1 MRNQPL
7 IDELIRIC
15 GIARVLQSPTALL
28 AYESDGLSFQ
38 RHRPEVVVIPDSSD
52 ELRQVLDAA
61 RSHQVPYVIRG
72 AGTGLSGACVA
83 QQGGLMIHLSRLK
96 HILEINADDLVC
108 VVEPGVVLHALN
120 DALEPHG
127 VFYPPDPSSGFAST
141 LGGNVATNAGGIRC
155 FKYGVTSN
163 YVLGLEII
171 TPGGQLR
178 RFGSPDGPVDG
189 PDWRALMVG
198 SEGILGAITKIW
210 LRLKPL
216 PGSPC
221 TFLVSFKELEEAAA
235 AVNELVHHPC
245 IPVAIELLDQNTVR
259 LVEASPMKV
268 GLPKDSWVLLVEIN
282 GPRELVDAQA
292 PGIEAIFQR
301 HQALKV
307 EKTFDEQERLKL
319 WKARKAAGGLVGQI
333 SPDVM
338 IQDAVI
344 PRSRIAE
351 VLRAIYAEAE
361 AQDLPVINVFHAGDG
376 NLHPNFMFDSR
387 DPEQLRRVKEA
398 GRKLMEVVIAVGG
411 TLSGEHG
418 IGNDKMDYLGLVFGP
433 REMAAQRAVAELFN
447 PLNQLNPGKLLAGR
461 DFVAG
466 AQAP

>member
-1 MRNQPL
+1 MIPDALHTALRAV
-7 IDELIRIC
+7 C
-15 GIARVLQSPTALL
+15 GPERTLTSPAALL
-28 AYESDGLSFQ
+28 AYESDGLSFHK
-38 RHRPEVVVIPDSSD
+38 HRPDVVLIPDSTQ
-52 ELRQVLDAA
+52 ELAQVLSLAA
-61 RSHQVPYVIRG
+61 RAGLPYVIRG
-72 AGTGLSGACVA
+72 AGTGLSGGCVA
-83 QQGGLMIHLSRLK
+83 EQGGVMIHLSRLK
-96 HILEINADDLVC
+96 RILEINAADLTC
-108 VVEPGVVLHALN
+108 VVEPGVVLNALN
-120 DALEPHG
+120 DALEPQG

-171 TPGGQLR
+171 NPDGALR
-178 RFGSPDGPVDG
+178 RFGGPQGPGEG

-198 SEGILGAITKIW
+198 SEGLLGAVTKIW

-221 TFLVSFKELEEAAA
+221 TFLASFRGLDDAAA
-235 AVNELVHHPC
+235 AVTELVHHPC
-245 IPVAIELLDQNTVR
+245 IPVAIELLDKNTVS
-259 LVEASPMKV
+259 LVEASPMRV

-292 PGIEAIFQR
+292 PGIEALLKR
-301 HQALKV
+301 HAALRV
-307 EKTFDEQERLKL
+307 DKTFDEKERLKL
-319 WKARKAAGGLVGQI
+319 WKARKAAGGLVGQM

-351 VLRAIYAEAE
+351 VLKAIYAEAE
-361 AQDLPVINVFHAGDG
+361 RQDLPVINVFHAGDG

-387 DPEQLRRVKEA
+387 DPEQLRRVKET
-398 GRKLMEVVIAVGG
+398 GRRLMEVVIGVGG

-418 IGNDKMDYLGLVFGP
+418 IGSDKMDYLGLVFGP
-433 REMAAQRAVAELFN
+433 REMALQRDVAALFN
-447 PLNQLNPGKLLAGR
+447 PLNQLNPGKVLAGR
-461 DFVAG
+461 DFR
-466 AQAP
+466 P